1 MSILLEYCCDELG
14 CKVIIDDD
22 GKTGYAYLIVD
33 EEMVSDVWLYN
44 VGLPPQIPE
53 WADWDN
59 LPFANSVEFTLQE
72 HFDSIHD
79 ATEISLRWEVGQ
91 GGFWQVYISLRGV
104 EHAIL
109 RPGAKPG
116 WCRLAVKESPIA
128 RPLNEAK

>member
-1 MSILLEYCCDELG
+1 MSILLEYCHGELG

-22 GKTGYAYLIVD
+22 GKTGYAYLIVG

-44 VGLPPQIPE
+44 VGSPSKIPE
-53 WADWDN
+53 WTDCDN
-59 LPFANSVEFTLQE
+59 LPFANSVDCTLQE

-79 ATEISLRWEVGQ
+79 ATEISLDWEVR
-91 GGFWQVYISLRGV
+91 GGGLWQVCISLRGV